1 MKKKL
6 MITALASALALPF
19 ATSSMANESSGAS
32 AASSQATQGQQSQAI
47 QRQQQPLPAQ
57 EGRAD
62 QGRQGQS
69 AQSQQ
74 PGPHIRASNLI
85 GRDVQNRQ
93 GQDLGDVEDVLV
105 NINSGEVEYAVLSF
119 GGFLGMG
126 DKLFAFPLEAFDRS
140 QDRDH
145 LVLAIDQNRL
155 ENAPGFDRNNWPNY
169 EGGDTSFFDSVRNFF
184 GGSEQNANQQQAQRQ
199 GQAQQQA
206 QGQQQRSMM
215 RVSDLNG
222 KDVQDRS
229 GRDVG
234 EIEDVV
240 LNFREGKV
248 ESVVLDVDRGWTQSD
263 RLLSLPVDAFN
274 APRER
279 GNDLVLAM
287 DRDRLD
293 TSRGFESNNWPDVN
307 APSFRRNTES
317 YYATSGESGTS
328 VEGGTGPLHGPTQ
341 PMPPEPLS
349 PAEISD
355 RNQ

>member
-1 MKKKL
+1 MMKKKL
-6 MITALASALALPF
+6 MVTALASVLALPF
-19 ATSSMANESSGAS
+19 ATSSMANETSGAS
-32 AASSQATQGQQSQAI
+32 ATSSQAAQGQQNQAM

-57 EGRAD
+57 EGRAT
-62 QGRQGQS
+62 QGQAGQN

-155 ENAPGFDRNNWPNY
+155 ENAPGFDRDNWPNY

-184 GGSEQNANQQQAQRQ
+184 GGSNQNAKQQQA
-199 GQAQQQA
+199 QA

-222 KDVQDRS
+222 KDVQDRN

-234 EIEDVV
+234 EVKDVV
-240 LNFREGKV
+240 LNIREGKV
-248 ESVVLDVDRGWTQSD
+248 EYVVLDVDRGWTQSD
-263 RLLSLPVDAFN
+263 RLLPVSLDVVN

-287 DRDRLD
+287 ERDRLD
-293 TSRGFESNNWPDVN
+293 ISRGFDSNKWPDVN

-317 YYATSGESGTS
+317 YFNASGQSGTS

-341 PMPPEPLS
+341 SMPPEPLS
-349 PAEISD
+349 PSEISE